1 MIIASECL
9 GKGLSGGSHAKSQ
22 EILLG
27 PPEWLIFGEMALPF
41 IGHNLGFSIFRQPC
55 EHLNIRNMVGMFTYP
70 DLYTSRWL
78 QIRMYMEKLG
88 VEFLQGGVTRIIV
101 CHDWFRVFSRNC
113 DDIIVD
119 DVYLYVFIL
128 GEKPVKAIWR

>member
-1 MIIASECL
+1 
-9 GKGLSGGSHAKSQ
+9 
-22 EILLG
+22 
-27 PPEWLIFGEMALPF
+27 
-41 IGHNLGFSIFRQPC
+41 
-55 EHLNIRNMVGMFTYP
+55 MVGMFTYP